1 MSWTQNL
8 IRRLQIWF
16 RKRPE
21 PQDPCA
27 YVTASLKRG
36 PGSGSA
42 AVALEE
48 PAPARRLNLFGQRP
62 ARYSILFTFPAL
74 PL

>member
-1 MSWTQNL
+1 MSFTQNL

-21 PQDPCA
+21 PQDPYA
-27 YVTASLKRG
+27 HVTANLKRG
-36 PGSGSA
+36 PGGRSA

-48 PAPARRLNLFGQRP
+48 PAPARRLNLFGERS
-62 ARYSILFTFPAL
+62 AH
-74 PL
+74 